1 MNHSPLD
8 YHVIKS
14 CGPWGVG
21 DSESALKHRFK
32 LVFTARVG
40 FDCQGVL
47 HEIFMIK
54 P

>member
-8 YHVIKS
+8 YHDVIKS

-32 LVFTARVG
+32 LVLTAR
-40 FDCQGVL
+40 
-47 HEIFMIK
+47 E